1 MSHTIVQTFVIVL
14 VCNNNKKRNC
24 YKYFHACHIWSI
36 LCAMQTC
43 LKLSILDALLSAFQ
57 VPRFGVATA
66 LPSSSLFTHPLPSSH
81 ASDITRRGQRLGSV
95 HLHFPLIART
105 IAELRRSC
113 NVALRLAHA
122 PMQCCSTNN
131 NNSEVTIMQCHNSKQ
146 LQQLLLS
153 LTKCGCPFQIIF
165 VWHDSKSLL

>member
-1 MSHTIVQTFVIVL
+1 M
-14 VCNNNKKRNC
+14 R
-24 YKYFHACHIWSI
+24 HIWSI

-43 LKLSILDALLSAFQ
+43 LKLSILNALLSAFQ

-66 LPSSSLFTHPLPSSH
+66 LPPPLPSPHPLPSSH

-113 NVALRLAHA
+113 NVASPCVASRLAHA

-153 LTKCGCPFQIIF
+153 LTKCGCPFQIN
-165 VWHDSKSLL
+165 LNCLT